1 MAKLMRFEE
10 AEGIGIIKKDS
21 YVACPFFG
29 DSLPCPDSFLYGYKL
44 EMKQTGTSKTQKVQI
59 NPQVNFTFQNIDH
72 RTGITLIGDQEVTE
86 VALGGYDIEK
96 YKEEPIGKFFSE
108 YARQLDTL
116 VDYYYS
122 SQPNGV
128 KAWCLQKEN
137 LENISYSA
145 RFKLNG
151 TWLASPFTM
160 QHNIYGLY
168 YIRNCVARTE
178 ELYNKSIHRFSESTH
193 KVAVGI
199 TLPDD
204 IYIVVDNFNKGQSKE
219 RPIMWINFNADNLLA
234 VYDYE
239 IIRLS
244 DGYAE
249 LPPAVQDLK
258 RERSVIQSILDK
270 SGKEGLLQ
278 GDWIF

>member
-10 AEGIGIIKKDS
+10 ADVVGIIKNDS

-29 DSLPCPDSFLYGYKL
+29 GSLPCSDLFLDGYKL
-44 EMKQTGTSKTQKVQI
+44 EMKQTGASKTQKVQI
-59 NPQVNFTFQNIDH
+59 NPRVNFTFQNINYK
-72 RTGITLIGDQEVTE
+72 TGITLVGDQGVTE
-86 VALGGYDIEK
+86 VTLGGYDIENH
-96 YKEEPIGKFFSE
+96 KEEPIGKFFSE

-145 RFKLNG
+145 RFRLNG

-160 QHNIYGLY
+160 QYNIYGLY
-168 YIRNCVARTE
+168 YIRDCAARTE

-193 KVAVGI
+193 KVAVGV
-199 TLPDD
+199 TLPND
-204 IYIVVDNFNKGQSKE
+204 IYIVVGNFNKGQSSE
-219 RPIMWINFNADNLLA
+219 RPIMWINFNVGNPLA

-244 DGYAE
+244 DGCEVLPQAAE
-249 LPPAVQDLK
+249 DLK
-258 RERSVIQSILDK
+258 RERSVIQKI
-270 SGKEGLLQ
+270 
-278 GDWIF
+278 